1 MTRLRTFAAVL
12 LAATATIG
20 LAACG
25 DDDSESTTTST
36 TSTTASDS
44 AQAAA
49 TARFDKQIQQELADV
64 GCYKGEID
72 GILGSASDAAI
83 LEFQKAAGL
92 SADGELGPQTEDALK
107 KAVDEGEK
115 VCSEST
121 TTTTAATTT
130 TGGGSGTAPCTAT
143 AIAKGLP
150 DEGETI
156 TSYVCSDGYA
166 AGSVS
171 GDAKFLL
178 VDDNGTWVAPSTDP
192 CGAASAGIPPVILE
206 DGCDS

>member
-1 MTRLRTFAAVL
+1 MSRFRTFAAVM

-25 DDDSESTTTST
+25 DDDSDSTTTSS

-44 AQAAA
+44 AQAEA
-49 TARFDKQIQQELADV
+49 TARFDKEIQQELADV

-83 LEFQKAAGL
+83 LEFQKSAGL
-92 SADGELGPQTEDALK
+92 TADGELGPQTEDALK
-107 KAVDEGEK
+107 KAVDEGET
-115 VCSEST
+115 VCTGT

-156 TSYVCSDGYA
+156 TSYVCSEGYA

-206 DGCDS
+206 DGCES

>member
-1 MTRLRTFAAVL
+1 MTRFRTIAAVL

-25 DDDSESTTTST
+25 DDDSDSTTTSS

-44 AQAAA
+44 ADAAA
-49 TARFDKQIQQELADV
+49 TARFDKEIQQELSDV

-72 GILGSASDAAI
+72 GILGAASDAAI

-92 SADGELGPQTEDALK
+92 TADGELGPQTEDALK
-107 KAVDEGEK
+107 KAVDEGETI
-115 VCSEST
+115 CTGT

-156 TSYVCSDGYA
+156 TNYVCSDGYA

-171 GDAKFLL
+171 GNAKFLL

-192 CGAASAGIPPVILE
+192 CGSASAGIPPIILE
-206 DGCDS
+206 DGCGS

>member
-1 MTRLRTFAAVL
+1 MTRFRTIAAVL
-12 LAATATIG
+12 LAATATVG

-25 DDDSESTTTST
+25 DDSDSTTTST

-44 AQAAA
+44 AEAAA
-49 TARFDKQIQQELADV
+49 TARFDKEIQQELSDV
-64 GCYKGEID
+64 GCYTGEID
-72 GILGSASDAAI
+72 GILGAESDAAI

-92 SADGELGPQTEDALK
+92 TADGELGPQTEDALK
-107 KAVDEGEK
+107 KAVDEGET
-115 VCSEST
+115 VCSAST

-156 TSYVCSDGYA
+156 TSYVCSEGYA

-192 CGAASAGIPPVILE
+192 CGSASAGIPPVILE
-206 DGCDS
+206 DGCES